1 MLDIAQQRL
10 LERRLRDA
18 SIIQIAKTAPHT
30 RRPIAPLP
38 LPPGGTPSR
47 TQPRQLRPMSR
58 AQCAGAEAVAPARRR
73 IAGRAGR
80 RRRDGGLLALAFT
93 LVLALA
99 LRERRRY
106 GRLVRV
112 MREVL
117 LRVLRRLQDLV
128 AQRGAGVFGGGV
140 ARGGAQARC
149 VCEGQEGVG
158 VVFVVTFLVF
168 VV

>member
-18 SIIQIAKTAPHT
+18 SIIQIAKTTPHT

-38 LPPGGTPSR
+38 LPPRGTPSR

-58 AQCAGAEAVAPARRR
+58 AECAGAEAVAPARRR

-80 RRRDGGLLALAFT
+80 RRRDGGLLALAFA

-99 LRERRRY
+99 LRERR
-106 GRLVRV
+106 
-112 MREVL
+112 
-117 LRVLRRLQDLV
+117 
-128 AQRGAGVFGGGV
+128 
-140 ARGGAQARC
+140 
-149 VCEGQEGVG
+149 
-158 VVFVVTFLVF
+158 
-168 VV
+168 

>member
-1 MLDIAQQRL
+1 M
-10 LERRLRDA
+10 
-18 SIIQIAKTAPHT
+18 
-30 RRPIAPLP
+30 
-38 LPPGGTPSR
+38 
-47 TQPRQLRPMSR
+47 
-58 AQCAGAEAVAPARRR
+58 APARRR

-80 RRRDGGLLALAFT
+80 RRRDGGLLALAFA

-99 LRERRRY
+99 LRERRRH

-112 MREVL
+112 VREVL

-158 VVFVVTFLVF
+158 VVFVVAFLVF